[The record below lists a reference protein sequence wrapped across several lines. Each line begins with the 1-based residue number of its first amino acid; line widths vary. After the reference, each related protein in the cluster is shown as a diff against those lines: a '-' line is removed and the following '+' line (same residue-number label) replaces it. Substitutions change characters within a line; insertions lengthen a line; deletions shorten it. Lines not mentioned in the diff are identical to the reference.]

1 MKVWKKLSIKNK
13 ILVYAGTV
21 LLFFTVVVLFDVW
34 IVKYFMV
41 DFNRI
46 LENNVVSGEMITALE
61 AEVTSFENFSRLDT
75 EENASDLQSR
85 IAETKEKVYACD
97 LDYAALGERRFAQLQ
112 AIRNS
117 YEIYTGARDA
127 VMQGEYQGDAYI
139 RELYR
144 VYGMQ
149 TYLQQYMQRFLSAT
163 IEEGNLRY
171 QELLPSV
178 SGIIMLAVILSIL
191 LAFTM
196 FEIAKML
203 NHSMMDPIIK
213 LVTASKQ
220 IAANE
225 FFVEDVETDNED
237 ELGELVHAFN
247 KMKYAT
253 GEYIKALEE
262 KREVLDRLHQQE
274 LENLET
280 EKQLETMNLEV
291 LKNQIQP
298 HFLFNTLNVI
308 AGMADLEDAV
318 TTEKMINALSSLF
331 RYNLKTQ
338 QAEVLLNQEIK
349 VAKDYMYLQQMRFGS
364 RVSFT
369 LECME
374 DVEHVLMP
382 TFTIQPLLENA
393 IIHGLGPKEEGGSIK
408 MQVFRK
414 EDMLHIRVEDS
425 GIGMTQMEVILIRWN
440 LANGTNEGVGI
451 GISNIYARIH
461 SMYGKCNFYI
471 ESEKGKGTAV
481 EVVIPFHKDKAP
493 MER

>member
-1 MKVWKKLSIKNK
+1 MKIWKKLSIKNK

-21 LLFFTVVVLFDVW
+21 LLFFTVVVLFDAW

-41 DFNRI
+41 DFNQI
-46 LENNVVSGEMITALE
+46 LENNVAGGEMITAFE
-61 AEVTSFENFSRLDT
+61 TEMSSFERFSRLDT
-75 EENASDLQSR
+75 DESASELQEKIEDTKRKIYVIDLN
-85 IAETKEKVYACD
+85 
-97 LDYAALGERRFAQLQ
+97 YAALGERRFAQLQ
-112 AIRNS
+112 AIRDS
-117 YEIYTGARDA
+117 YELYTEARDA
-127 VMQGEYQGDAYI
+127 VMDGQYQGDAYI
-139 RELYR
+139 QKLYE
-144 VYGMQ
+144 VYSMQ
-149 TYLQQYMQRFLSAT
+149 NYLHQYIQKFLSAT
-163 IEEGNLRY
+163 IEEGNVRY
-171 QELLPSV
+171 QELLPAV
-178 SGIIMLAVILSIL
+178 SWIVLLAIVLSIL

-220 IAANE
+220 IAANK

-262 KREVLDRLHQQE
+262 KREVLDQLHQQE

-318 TTEKMINALSSLF
+318 TTEKMITALSSLF

-338 QAEVLLNQEIK
+338 QPEVFLQQEIK
-349 VAKDYMYLQQMRFGS
+349 VAKDYMYLQQMRFGN
-364 RVSFT
+364 RVSFV
-369 LECME
+369 LECDE
-374 DVEHVLMP
+374 DAENILVP
-382 TFTIQPLLENA
+382 TFTVQPLLENSM
-393 IIHGLGPKEEGGSIK
+393 IHGLGPKEEGGVVR
-408 MQVFRK
+408 MRVFRK
-414 EDMLHIRVEDS
+414 EEMLHIRVEDS
-425 GIGMTQMEVILIRWN
+425 GVGMSQLEIVWLRWN

-451 GISNIYARIH
+451 GIANIYHRIQ
-461 SMYGKCNFYI
+461 SMYEKCRFYI
-471 ESEKGKGTAV
+471 ESEQGKGTAV
-481 EVVIPFHKDKAP
+481 EVVIPYHKAP
-493 MER
+493 VVI

>member
-1 MKVWKKLSIKNK
+1 MEIWKKLSIKNK

-41 DFNRI
+41 DFNQI
-46 LENNVVSGEMITALE
+46 LENNVAGGEMVTA
-61 AEVTSFENFSRLDT
+61 FENEIGAFQSFSRLDT
-75 EENASDLQSR
+75 AENEAELRRR
-85 IAETKEKVYACD
+85 IEVTQKKIYAVE

-112 AIRNS
+112 SIRQS
-117 YEIYTGARDA
+117 YVIYTAARDA
-127 VMQGEYQGDAYI
+127 VIAGEHQGETYI
-139 RELYR
+139 QD
-144 VYGMQ
+144 VYKVYNMQ
-149 TYLQQYMQRFLSAT
+149 TYLHQYIQRFLSST
-163 IEEGNLRY
+163 IEEGNVRY
-171 QELLPSV
+171 QELLPAVSWIILFAIVLSV
-178 SGIIMLAVILSIL
+178 L
-191 LAFTM
+191 LAITM

-262 KREVLDRLHQQE
+262 KREVLDQLHQQE

-318 TTEKMINALSSLF
+318 TTEKMITALSSLF

-338 QAEVLLNQEIK
+338 QPEVFLQQEIK
-349 VAKDYMYLQQMRFGS
+349 VANDYMYLQQMRFGN
-364 RVSFT
+364 RVSFV
-369 LECME
+369 LECGE
-374 DVEHVLMP
+374 DAENILVP
-382 TFTIQPLLENA
+382 TFTVQPLLENA
-393 IIHGLGPKEEGGSIK
+393 MIHGLGPKEEGGVVR
-408 MQVFRK
+408 MWVFRK
-414 EDMLHIRVEDS
+414 EEMLHIRVEDS
-425 GIGMTQMEVILIRWN
+425 GVGMSQLEVIELRWN

-451 GISNIYARIH
+451 GIANIYHRIH
-461 SMYGKCNFYI
+461 SMYEKCRFYI
-471 ESEKGKGTAV
+471 ESEQGKGTAV
-481 EVVIPFHKDKAP
+481 EVVIPYHKAP
-493 MER
+493 VVL